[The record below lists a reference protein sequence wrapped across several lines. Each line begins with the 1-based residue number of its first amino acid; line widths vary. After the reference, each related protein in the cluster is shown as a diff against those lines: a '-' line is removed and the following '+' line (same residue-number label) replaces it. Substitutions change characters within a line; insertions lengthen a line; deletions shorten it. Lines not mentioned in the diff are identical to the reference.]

1 MAWAQDDSIPIEK
14 GGLVKLRNGMV
25 GEIISVQDRGY
36 YARIE
41 VMIDGTRCYVDRR
54 DVKVAG
60 ILDRIV
66 HAVADAEEAEAS
78 VE

>member
-1 MAWAQDDSIPIEK
+1 MAWSQNDDISAEK

-25 GEIISVQDRGY
+25 GEIIGVKDRGH

-41 VMIDGTRCYVDRR
+41 ILVDGTRCYVDRK

-66 HAVADAEEAEAS
+66 HAVSEDS
-78 VE
+78 DG

>member
-1 MAWAQDDSIPIEK
+1 MTWSRDDIPVEK

-25 GEIISVQDRGY
+25 GEIISVKDGGWQ
-36 YARIE
+36 IE
-41 VMIDGTRCYVDRR
+41 ILIDGTRCYVERK

-66 HAVADAEEAEAS
+66 HAVSEDDNG
-78 VE
+78 